1 MVIAPF
7 LDGNHY
13 RAMVMNVQNDKAK
26 IIYVDFGNINEVNV
40 KELQALPDNLKIVSL
55 LQINVFF
62 MTNDRM
68 SISNYFFIF
77 AFLIGTELH
86 CENIFKERSS
96 RCTHVQRC

>member
-40 KELQALPDNLKIVSL
+40 KELQALPDNLKIVSD
-55 LQINVFF
+55 IC
-62 MTNDRM
+62 
-68 SISNYFFIF
+68 Y
-77 AFLIGTELH
+77 
-86 CENIFKERSS
+86 K
-96 RCTHVQRC
+96 